1 VTWKAG
7 TYVVN
12 KNVTIKGAI
21 TCNGNIKLFLSDG
34 CRLRINGVFVKK
46 NKKDKYG
53 LTIYGNGT
61 GKLVNSGSIHYFGYF
76 VIQSGEVA
84 DNGIIENVNVTMFGG
99 KLSAKAAGSA
109 INTYNTMTV
118 YGGELEVISDGGD
131 AIVVGDSDYPGTLT
145 VYGGKVTA
153 SAPNG
158 QAIKGYFAKGKGTS
172 VWFFESDD
180 GVWSEPLGEDDHTS
194 TAHYFKAEVDE
205 SPAEV
210 SSTE

>member
-1 VTWKAG
+1 M
-7 TYVVN
+7 Y
-12 KNVTIKGAI
+12 
-21 TCNGNIKLFLSDG
+21 
-34 CRLRINGVFVKK
+34 
-46 NKKDKYG
+46 
-53 LTIYGNGT
+53 
-61 GKLVNSGSIHYFGYF
+61 
-76 VIQSGEVA
+76 
-84 DNGIIENVNVTMFGG
+84 GG
-99 KLSAKAAGSA
+99 KFSAKATGNAHA
-109 INTYNTMTV
+109 IKTGKDKNMTI

-172 VWFFESDD
+172 VWFFERDD
-180 GVWSEPLGEDDHTS
+180 GVWSEPLGEDDHTT

-210 SSTE
+210 SGSE